1 MATFATATVDV
12 YTTPFHI
19 NNRPDSAS
27 LLASS
32 ATAHSSFTINS
43 LPRTKT
49 AVFKL
54 SKDYCTNADSASY
67 MKVKYSGDA
76 NTYFYAIVDRQPLS
90 MDSYEFT
97 VVLDGWLT
105 CKNAGI
111 TKIEGITERVHVAKS
126 SDTLGKYIEEDPYL
140 GCTEPLQIDET
151 YLFTGSD
158 YDGTDGVTVVAATF
172 DVNAMG
178 DATYDKALEFMKTGS
193 TDKVSVPDIP
203 SLRDSD
209 QGTLNKT
216 QKVSIPYATSTVS
229 YKEITSPAIDYFY
242 GGDPANNLVTKGLS
256 VAHSLGASDG
266 IVAQYTIPKG
276 FADFGNPIRVVNGRF
291 ADSNNNYLIKGKH
304 DNVDSGL
311 EFVYSNTVQN
321 KRLFAGDLN
330 KYGITALATG
340 QNAEFK
346 AEDLMFDSQ
355 GSSLTKPSVEL
366 YVDPRE
372 NGFPTFK
379 YKYINRSLNMFRG
392 AVKGMEWQ
400 NVPLVNKEKAGY
412 KYDQF
417 KFMNDGQLLSDQY
430 RTENYKN
437 VVNTLS
443 GIGQNAM
450 GLMSERM
457 QQQAS
462 AGIGQS
468 AIQGYANILNQR
480 LDMSYAANARQ
491 VEANSIV
498 VADKLVAPEMR
509 FNFNPS
515 IRDVVGNGAC
525 SYRMRPTATDLAR
538 LDKILNMYG
547 YRVTKTLEL
556 SDFSNRSRY
565 NYIKASGV
573 HITCNLPSYV
583 VETAE
588 ADLMS
593 GLRIWHVAYDGNY
606 ATAND

>member
-32 ATAHSSFTINS
+32 TTAHSSFTINS
-43 LPRTKT
+43 LPRTRT

-54 SKDYCTNADSASY
+54 SKSYCTNADSASY

-76 NTYFYAIVDRQPLS
+76 NTYFYAIADRQPLS
-90 MDSYEFT
+90 MDCYEFT

-126 SDTLGKYIEEDPYL
+126 SDTLGKYIEDDPYL
-140 GCTEPLQIDET
+140 GCTEPLQIDEEFL
-151 YLFTGSD
+151 YTGAN
-158 YDGTDGVTVVAATF
+158 YDGTNGVTIVAATM
-172 DVNAMG
+172 DVFELGSTGFNEAI
-178 DATYDKALEFMKTGS
+178 EFLSSGS
-193 TDKVSVPDIP
+193 TDACIVPNIP
-203 SLRDSD
+203 SLREV
-209 QGTLNKT
+209 GKATENAT
-216 QKVSIPYATSTVS
+216 QEVAIPYSTGS
-229 YKEITSPAIDYFY
+229 TNYKYVNSPAIDYFD
-242 GGDPANNLVTKGLS
+242 GSNKQVQKGMS
-256 VAHSLGASDG
+256 IAHSLGASDG
-266 IVAQYTIPKG
+266 IVAQYTVPTG
-276 FADFGNPIRVVNGRF
+276 FFGDTTGAQGRF
-291 ADSNNNYLIKGKH
+291 GSQGAYVIEGKYDNQATTLNFNY
-304 DNVDSGL
+304 D
-311 EFVYSNTVQN
+311 NTVQN

-346 AEDLMFDSQ
+346 AEDLMFDDN
-355 GSSLTKPSVEL
+355 GTALTAPSVD
-366 YVDPRE
+366 VFSDPRE
-372 NGFPTFK
+372 NGLPTFK
-379 YKYINRSLNMFRG
+379 YQYINRSSNMFRG

-400 NVPLVNKEKAGY
+400 NVPLVNKEKQGY
-412 KYDQF
+412 KFDQF
-417 KFMNDGQLLSDQY
+417 KFMNDGQLLSTQY
-430 RTENYKN
+430 ENNHYKN
-437 VVNTLS
+437 IINTLTGAGGNGMAMLDERQS
-443 GIGQNAM
+443 GQAM
-450 GLMSERM
+450 LGM
-457 QQQAS
+457 A
-462 AGIGQS
+462 QS
-468 AIQGYANILNQR
+468 ALQGLGNIVSQGLDKAYA
-480 LDMSYAANARQ
+480 YKARQ

-498 VADKLVAPEMR
+498 VADKIVAPEMR

-515 IRDVVGNGAC
+515 VRDVVGNGC
-525 SYRMRPTATDLAR
+525 DVYRMRPTATDLAR

-547 YRVTKTLEL
+547 YRHTKVLEL

-588 ADLMS
+588 ADLMA

-606 ATAND
+606 TTANN

>member
-140 GCTEPLQIDET
+140 GCTEPLQIDEQF
-151 YLFTGSD
+151 LFTGSN
-158 YDGTDGVTVVAATF
+158 YDGANGVTIVAATM
-172 DVNAMG
+172 DVYKMG
-178 DATYDKALEFMKTGS
+178 SSGFNSAIEFLSQGS
-193 TDKVSVPDIP
+193 TDACIVPDIP
-203 SLRDSD
+203 PLREV
-209 QGTLNKT
+209 GTSTENAT
-216 QKVSIPYATSTVS
+216 QEVAIPYSTGSTS
-229 YKEITSPAIDYFY
+229 YKYVNSPAIDYFM
-242 GGDPANNLVTKGLS
+242 GSDKQVQKGMS
-256 VAHSLGASDG
+256 IAHSLGASDG
-266 IVAQYTIPKG
+266 IVAQYTVPTG
-276 FADFGNPIRVVNGRF
+276 FFGSATGGDGRF
-291 ADSNNNYLIKGKH
+291 GAQGAYVIEGKY
-304 DNVDSGL
+304 DNQATTLNFS
-311 EFVYSNTVQN
+311 YSNSVQN

-346 AEDLMFDSQ
+346 AEDLMFDDN
-355 GSSLTKPSVEL
+355 GTALTAPSVD
-366 YVDPRE
+366 VFSDPRE

-379 YKYINRSLNMFRG
+379 YKYINRSSNMFRG

-417 KFMNDGQLLSDQY
+417 KFMNDGLLLSDQY

-450 GLMSERM
+450 SLLSERG
-457 QQQAS
+457 QQQGAV
-462 AGIGQS
+462 GIGQS
-468 AIQGYANILNQR
+468 AIQGFGNIINQR

-515 IRDVVGNGAC
+515 IRDVVGNGIC
-525 SYRMRPTATDLAR
+525 SYRMRPTNTDLAR

-547 YRVTKTLEL
+547 YRVTKVLEL

-588 ADLMS
+588 ADLMA

-606 ATAND
+606 ATANN